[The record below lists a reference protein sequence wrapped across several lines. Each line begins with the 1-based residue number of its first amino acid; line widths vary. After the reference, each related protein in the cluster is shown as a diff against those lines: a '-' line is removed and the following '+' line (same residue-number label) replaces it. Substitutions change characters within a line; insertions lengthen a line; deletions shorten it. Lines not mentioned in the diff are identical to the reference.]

1 MQELIKKF
9 VVILIL
15 FLVIDMVWLKLV
27 AGPKYKIS
35 IREIQGEDMKAN
47 MYMAIIVYL
56 VMTVLLLLCL
66 NKQFSTKELFIV
78 GFCSYAIY
86 DFTNAAVFKKW
97 DKLFGLFDS
106 IWGGLLFAVVGMITT
121 KLIK

>member
-1 MQELIKKF
+1 MQELLKKF
-9 VVILIL
+9 FVILIL

-27 AGPKYKIS
+27 AGPKYVKS
-35 IREIQGEDMKAN
+35 IREIQGEEMKGN
-47 MYMAIIVYL
+47 MYMGLIVYL

-66 NKQFSTKELFIV
+66 NKQFSTKELFLV

-86 DFTNAAVFKKW
+86 DFTNAAIFTKW